1 MKMIR
6 VASVDDFQQVSMKVF
21 HILGRHI
28 GVFRVADGRFR
39 AMEMGCRHQ
48 NADLSGGVIINDT
61 VICPRHGWKY
71 DLRTGKCMWGSPV
84 PLREHACRLEN
95 KDIFVSLTPVEPDRA
110 GEDPS

>member
-6 VASVDDFQQVSMKVF
+6 LASVDDFQQVSMKVY

-28 GVFRVADGRFR
+28 GVFREADGRFR
-39 AMEMGCRHQ
+39 ALEMGCRHQ
-48 NADLSGGVIINDT
+48 NADLSKGLIINGT

-71 DLRTGKCMWGSPV
+71 DLRTGKCLWGSPV
-84 PLREHACRLEN
+84 PLREHACQVEN
-95 KDIFVSLTPVEPDRA
+95 NTVFVSLAPVESGCA